1 MKSQSSTYDIIVLG
15 AGSAGLGVSI
25 FMNKA
30 GFKVLLVDKNEK
42 DIGGE
47 CLNYGCVPS
56 KALIHVSRTVHAAKK
71 AQAFGLGLSGTADM

>member
-1 MKSQSSTYDIIVLG
+1 MADVTQSYDILVLG

-30 GFKVLLVDKNEK
+30 GFKVLLVDKSKHN
-42 DIGGE
+42 IGGE

-56 KALIHVSRTVHAAKK
+56 KALIHVSRLVHAAKSPRNL
-71 AQAFGLGLSGTADM
+71 AFSCPAR